1 MSQEIAYN
9 TAEETTESAVMAAK
23 VSGDM
28 TDNVISVESGRAAE
42 QAYRAIREQILAG
55 DLPGGHWL
63 READLAREIGVSRT
77 PVRESLRRLA
87 AEGLVLYQQNRGM
100 QVQSWRTKDLEE
112 IFDLRT
118 LLEPWGCRLA
128 ATSGLADLDELD
140 DLASGMDAVAAA
152 ARPDTATLTE
162 LNNRFHAS
170 VLEASG
176 NSRLQGLVAS
186 VVRVPL
192 VSRTFSLYSRTDL
205 DRSLAHHHEIVQALR
220 NADPDW
226 AEAVMCGHIR
236 AAWSSL
242 RPKVAATDTSSSP

>member
-1 MSQEIAYN
+1 M
-9 TAEETTESAVMAAK
+9 TTESAVMAAK
-23 VSGDM
+23 VNGDM
-28 TDNVISVESGRAAE
+28 TDGMAHNVASVESGRAAE

-87 AEGLVLYQQNRGM
+87 AEGLVRYQQNRGM

-152 ARPDTATLTE
+152 AHPDTAALTE

-192 VSRTFSLYSRTDL
+192 VSRTFSLYSRADL
-205 DRSLAHHHEIVQALR
+205 ERSLAHHHEIVQALR
-220 NADPDW
+220 NTDPDW

-242 RPKVAATDTSSSP
+242 RPKVMATDTS